1 MFGLSIDLN
10 EKIVKILIM
19 KKYLLILA
27 LSFMTLPVLT
37 APVNNQV
44 NYAGTPAGFYDDI
57 DPNSLD
63 NEDEDLPSQNNNS
76 GAPVF
81 NNNGEFQTYSE
92 NDDFSSYSQ
101 NVKPTKNYTEI
112 YNNLE
117 PADFSYLHNID
128 PDQYYDMKDTAW
140 SVYPLLR
147 LNSAIYFKNQTIE
160 PGYYL
165 LTPREHKGK
174 WYMLFKQNGQV
185 LHIIPVFDRD
195 YTPEDFYDKHIPKP
209 KLKPS
214 QKIHMKTLEI
224 IGKAKSS
231 KRKEPVKSF
240 LEVND
245 LENYFI
251 SIVIYYGGH
260 KYSTIFRTIRL

>member
-1 MFGLSIDLN
+1 
-10 EKIVKILIM
+10 M
-19 KKYLLILA
+19 KKYFLVFAFI
-27 LSFMTLPVLT
+27 FFTLPLM
-37 APVNNQV
+37 AEPVNKQGG
-44 NYAGTPAGFYDDI
+44 YAGTPPGFYDDI
-57 DPNSLD
+57 DPNSV
-63 NEDEDLPSQNNNS
+63 EDEEETEIKSKRINNS

-81 NNNGEFQTYSE
+81 DNDGTFQTYSE
-92 NDDFSSYSQ
+92 DDNMHSYSEP
-101 NVKPTKNYTEI
+101 VKATKNYSEI
-112 YNNLE
+112 YKTLE

-185 LHIIPVFDRD
+185 LHIIPVYDRG
-195 YTPEDFYDKHIPKP
+195 YTPEFFYDKHIPKP
-209 KLKPS
+209 KLTTA
-214 QKIHMKTLEI
+214 QKVHMKTLDI
-224 IGKAKSS
+224 IGKVKSS
-231 KRKEPVKSF
+231 KRKEPIKSY

-245 LENYFI
+245 LDNYFI
-251 SIVIYYGGH
+251 SIIIYYGGH
-260 KYSTIFRTIRL
+260 KYSTLFRTVRL